1 MASRNH
7 LGTGTLT
14 LLTLALGHAA
24 AVAPLEAQ
32 THKVAAPEKVTRAIG
47 VYEWTGDLTKPT
59 AARLIPVSLFIE
71 SHFEDAGVYLARPV
85 PLALQTGDIY
95 AIERAGQPEGTL
107 NIDFARNIVTRHSA
121 TDDNPIGAWYG
132 YGRFLSTQDEAKLAQ
147 LKPTAKPSVVVSS
160 LDEPDDAPP
169 HFVYRQPPNGSSSDT
184 KPSSG
189 TSSTPAPADD
199 PDRPTMHRRDPSSS
213 DTTAAPTTNPAPDDD
228 PERPTLRRRDP
239 AADNKQKKSKPGGY
253 VLPPNDSLNDDPDRP
268 TLRRGIP
275 AGQATTAQL
284 SGLPPDMHQSVAVSD
299 ATNRDDRPFAR
310 EWESSH
316 ERAVTLAGI
325 EQLTQPRAANY
336 LLTNKLSVAAAVA
349 GPTLNSA
356 KVAPSP
362 AAAKS
367 ARKAASVAAAAPP
380 PIPLTHEQLSGY
392 TLSYGGL
399 PTFIYTA
406 EVPVT
411 AGGPVYVTLV
421 VQRLPAGEL
430 QVALSSITDA
440 AHLDRT
446 PWLRPVDVV
455 DPDWTHRASLL
466 FELRAQTSRQFALYR
481 LVSAKAEQTFITGII
496 E

>member
-14 LLTLALGHAA
+14 LLALALGQSAA
-24 AVAPLEAQ
+24 AAQ

-47 VYEWTGDLTKPT
+47 VYEWTGELAKPT

-85 PLALQTGDIY
+85 PLALQTGDVY

-121 TDDNPIGAWYG
+121 SDEDAPGAWYG
-132 YGRFLSTQDEAKLAQ
+132 YGRFLSTQEEAKLAQ
-147 LKPTAKPSVVVSS
+147 LKPAAKPSVVVSS
-160 LDEPDDAPP
+160 LDEPEDAPP
-169 HFVYRQPPNGSSSDT
+169 HFVYRQPPSGSSGDG
-184 KPSSG
+184 KPAAG

-199 PDRPTMHRRDPSSS
+199 PDRPTMHRRDTSGS
-213 DTTAAPTTNPAPDDD
+213 DTTTAPTTNPAPDDD

-239 AADNKQKKSKPGGY
+239 ATDGKQKKSKPGGY

-268 TLRRGIP
+268 KLRRGVP

-299 ATNRDDRPFAR
+299 AANRDDHPFAR

-316 ERAVTLAGI
+316 ERAVLLSSI
-325 EQLTQPRAANY
+325 EQLAQPRAANY
-336 LLTNKLSVAAAVA
+336 LLTNKLSVAAAA
-349 GPTLNSA
+349 GGPTLNTAKAATSA
-356 KVAPSP
+356 T
-362 AAAKS
+362 AAKS
-367 ARKAASVAAAAPP
+367 ARKAAPMAAAAPP
-380 PIPLTHEQLSGY
+380 AIPFTHEQLSGY

-406 EVPVT
+406 EVPV
-411 AGGPVYVTLV
+411 AASGPVYVTLV

-430 QVALSSITDA
+430 QVALSSVTDA
-440 AHLDRT
+440 GHLDRT

-455 DPDWTHRASLL
+455 DPDWSHRASLL

-481 LVSAKAEQTFITGII
+481 LVSAKAEQTFLTGII
-496 E
+496 P

>member
-1 MASRNH
+1 MVARPKVCGICASA
-7 LGTGTLT
+7 L
-14 LLTLALGHAA
+14 LALAAGH
-24 AVAPLEAQ
+24 LCAQ

-47 VYEWTGDLTKPT
+47 VYEWTGELAKPT

-85 PLALQTGDIY
+85 PLALQTGDVY

-107 NIDFARNIVTRHSA
+107 DIDFARNIVTRHSA
-121 TDDNPIGAWYG
+121 TDDDPPGAWYG
-132 YGRFLSTQDEAKLAQ
+132 YGRFLTTQEETKLAQ
-147 LKPTAKPSVVVSS
+147 LKPAAKPSVVVSS

-169 HFVYRQPPNGSSSDT
+169 HFVYRQPPSGSGGDA
-184 KPSSG
+184 KPATN
-189 TSSTPAPADD
+189 TSTTPAPADD
-199 PDRPTMHRRDPSSS
+199 PDRPTMHRRDNSGSDSS
-213 DTTAAPTTNPAPDDD
+213 TASQPTNNPAPDDD

-239 AADNKQKKSKPGGY
+239 ASDGKPKKSKPGGY

-268 TLRRGIP
+268 TLRRGVP
-275 AGQATTAQL
+275 AGLATTPQL
-284 SGLPPDMHQSVAVSD
+284 GGLPPDMHQAVAVSD
-299 ATNRDDRPFAR
+299 AANRDDHPFAR

-316 ERAVTLAGI
+316 ERSVTISAI
-325 EQLTQPRAANY
+325 EQLARPRAANY
-336 LLTNKLSVAAAVA
+336 LLTNKLTVAALAPVAA
-349 GPTLNSA
+349 GPTLNTARVPTPVSA
-356 KVAPSP
+356 S
-362 AAAKS
+362 KS
-367 ARKAASVAAAAPP
+367 TRKAAPTSPAPP
-380 PIPLTHEQLSGY
+380 PVSFTNEQLSGY

-411 AGGPVYVTLV
+411 TGGPVYITMV

-455 DPDWTHRASLL
+455 DPDWSHRASLL